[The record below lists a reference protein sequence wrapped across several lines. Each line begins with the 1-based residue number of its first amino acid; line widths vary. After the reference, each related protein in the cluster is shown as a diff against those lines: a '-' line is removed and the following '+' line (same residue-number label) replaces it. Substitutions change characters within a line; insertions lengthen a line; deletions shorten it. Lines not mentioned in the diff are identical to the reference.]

1 MGIDLGNR
9 CFSSRA
15 PVGVLTSGHSFL
27 LCCHQ
32 QSEECA
38 RPFYFHT
45 GNLLSHISDKLF
57 ERASNPRNAVSIYV
71 AGVVGSLTG
80 TQTWCLHRRW
90 NMDGVPA
97 KSGYPIDI
105 WLLFFLALFL
115 LYRGQT
121 DLRDLRP
128 VRFVGLQPRVF
139 VQVCLRPF
147 TISCSN
153 DDDRPIS

>member
-1 MGIDLGNR
+1 MGIDLGNLR
-9 CFSSRA
+9 FSSRA

-27 LCCHQ
+27 LCCRQ

-38 RPFYFHT
+38 RSFSFHT
-45 GNLLSHISDKLF
+45 GNLLSHILDQLF
-57 ERASNPRNAVSIYV
+57 ECASNSRNAVSIYV
-71 AGVVGSLTG
+71 VGVVGLLTS
-80 TQTWCLHRRW
+80 TQAWSLHRGW

-97 KSGYPIDI
+97 KSSYPVDL
-105 WLLFFLALFL
+105 WLLFLPALFL

-121 DLRDLRP
+121 DLRDLRQ

-139 VQVCLRPF
+139 VQVCLQLF

-153 DDDRPIS
+153 EDNRSIS